1 MASSPCS
8 DTNFLDSLGQSFSI
22 SEFCF
27 FHCKMREGNKNFES
41 VLEVLEMIE
50 RVKTWDSRFYS
61 SLKIQP

>member
-1 MASSPCS
+1 
-8 DTNFLDSLGQSFSI
+8 
-22 SEFCF
+22 
-27 FHCKMREGNKNFES
+27 MREGNKNFES